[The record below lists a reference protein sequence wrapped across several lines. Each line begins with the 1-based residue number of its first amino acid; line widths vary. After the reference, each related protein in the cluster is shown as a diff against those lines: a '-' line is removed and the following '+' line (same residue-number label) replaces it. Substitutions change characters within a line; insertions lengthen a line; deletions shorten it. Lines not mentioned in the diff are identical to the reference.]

1 MRNKALL
8 YIICLLIAIGGVSP
22 AFGQIRYGQPTAG
35 QLKFT
40 YSHWKIE
47 NGDTATT
54 IDQMSFPVS
63 GFLPLKDNLEMH
75 LFFAGAT
82 NNVDNDDGDI
92 SLSGLGD
99 MRLQVN
105 QSLAN
110 DQWLISVGM
119 NLPTGKKSLNPAGK
133 QILSVLSENYLSFPV
148 RRLGGGFGFN
158 MLLAT
163 AKASGN
169 TRYGGGIMY
178 QFNGTYEP
186 YEGTGDY
193 NPGDMISANAGVDIV
208 SDPTVVSVD
217 VIYSL
222 FTEDKIEGNK
232 VFKQSPLL
240 DLRLGVLRKMGSS
253 SASLRLRYA
262 MRGDNKWYNSGSQEV
277 ISSLQLFG
285 NEFLLAH
292 EFRQQALAHAVVELV
307 CPGMIEILSLEVD
320 PASPGQFGKP
330 LRKIHRGRTALVVLA
345 DGTQLGNELVGFRD
359 QQIGLGDLPEM
370 FLEFRRKKSPAVLAE
385 KTLLIGMVSKII
397 RHETSC
403 TCRRNI
409 NADRL
414 RILAL
419 PREIHPCH
427 GGVAP
432 PFRFILRV
440 QNTAGKPLN
449 KWTESWWNKMSIGKV
464 F

>member
-1 MRNKALL
+1 MRNKTLL
-8 YIICLLIAIGGVSP
+8 YIVCMLIVIGGFSS
-22 AFGQIRYGQPTAG
+22 AFGQIRYGQNTAG

-82 NNVDNDDGDI
+82 NNINNNNNDI

-105 QSLAN
+105 QSLSD
-110 DQWLISVGM
+110 DQWLVSAGL
-119 NLPTGKKSLNPAGK
+119 NLPTGKKSLDPDGR
-133 QILSVLSENYLSFPV
+133 QILSALSENYLSFPV
-148 RRLGGGFGFN
+148 RRLGRGLGFN
-158 MLLAT
+158 VLLGT
-163 AKASGN
+163 ARASSSGN

-193 NPGDMISANAGVDIV
+193 NPGDMISANAGVDISSGPTTV
-208 SDPTVVSVD
+208 SIDA
-217 VIYSL
+217 IYSL
-222 FTEDKIEGNK
+222 FAEDKVNDNK
-232 VFKQSPLL
+232 VFCQSPLL

-262 MRGDNKWYNSGSQEV
+262 MRGENKRYGGDNNEE

-285 NEFLLAH
+285 NEFLLAGNASFAVS
-292 EFRQQALAHAVVELV
+292 ESLYLIPLAELRLISENEQDFGNASIVGFGSNLDYKLGQQTKLT
-307 CPGMIEILSLEVD
+307 
-320 PASPGQFGKP
+320 FGGK
-330 LRKIHRGRTALVVLA
+330 LYTGSA
-345 DGTQLGNELVGFRD
+345 DGGNFDLSGIQL
-359 QQIGLGDLPEM
+359 
-370 FLEFRRKKSPAVLAE
+370 
-385 KTLLIGMVSKII
+385 
-397 RHETSC
+397 
-403 TCRRNI
+403 
-409 NADRL
+409 
-414 RILAL
+414 
-419 PREIHPCH
+419 
-427 GGVAP
+427 
-432 PFRFILRV
+432 
-440 QNTAGKPLN
+440 TAGLKA
-449 KWTESWWNKMSIGKV
+449 S

>member
-285 NEFLLAH
+285 NEFLLAGNASFAVGESCH
-292 EFRQQALAHAVVELV
+292 VIPLAELRLISENEMNL
-307 CPGMIEILSLEVD
+307 GGASIFGFGSNFDYKFGKQTKLSL
-320 PASPGQFGKP
+320 GGK
-330 LRKIHRGRTALVVLA
+330 LYTGSA
-345 DGTQLGNELVGFRD
+345 DGGNYDLSGVQL
-359 QQIGLGDLPEM
+359 
-370 FLEFRRKKSPAVLAE
+370 
-385 KTLLIGMVSKII
+385 
-397 RHETSC
+397 
-403 TCRRNI
+403 
-409 NADRL
+409 
-414 RILAL
+414 
-419 PREIHPCH
+419 
-427 GGVAP
+427 
-432 PFRFILRV
+432 
-440 QNTAGKPLN
+440 TAGL
-449 KWTESWWNKMSIGKV
+449 TAS